1 MRARSLTHLAI
12 TAAILLAAV
21 PALAEDPPPADTTAP
36 EAAAAPDPVKQKT
49 TVEDDGPRPFRDVDL
64 FSGHSLRQS
73 SKDRKIAAG
82 VNLHVAPVPFV
93 AAKALDAAVS
103 KVAAQYPD
111 APGLVAVLKNANSA
125 RVFELASA
133 KNVDQTKAQLNA
145 DLKAA
150 GITPTAD
157 QQKAIDNISAAN
169 IQSVADIAQV
179 AATPD
184 NALAFGIEPWFEY
197 NFGTWDATLYVP
209 LAAFK
214 SADSGSLELG
224 NINLD
229 VRVGSRKGYT
239 AAVGWTGG
247 VSLYLPT
254 GSKEANVLALSN
266 VLVLPKYL
274 HEYAS
279 IQPYGIIG
287 GQLSFLTLM
296 LRAEFTHM
304 QAVRDNPLYTSV
316 GYGNWG
322 ASMVIRAV
330 ILDLVGEIDGLV
342 NLYNAPA
349 MQDILATAGVRLH
362 AGPVRLGAAAR
373 MPITS
378 NPSSIYAQSFGT
390 AFGNVA
396 KVNILVQA
404 FMTF

>member
-1 MRARSLTHLAI
+1 MHARIWTYATAVALVLLWALPVLAVESL
-12 TAAILLAAV
+12 
-21 PALAEDPPPADTTAP
+21 PADPTASD
-36 EAAAAPDPVKQKT
+36 AVKQKT
-49 TVEDDGPRPFRDVDL
+49 TVDDDGPRPFRDVDL

-73 SKDRKIAAG
+73 SKDRRIAAG
-82 VNLHVAPVPFV
+82 VNFHAAPVPFV
-93 AAKALDAAVS
+93 AAKAMDAAADKVS
-103 KVAAQYPD
+103 AQYPD
-111 APGLVAVLKNANSA
+111 AKALITVLKNANSQ
-125 RVFELASA
+125 RVLDLATA
-133 KNVDQTKAQLNA
+133 KNVDQTKAQLTA

-150 GITPTAD
+150 GITPTPD
-157 QQKAIDNISAAN
+157 QQKAIDNINASN
-169 IQSVADIAQV
+169 IQSVADLAQV
-179 AATPD
+179 AATPS
-184 NALAFGIEPWFEY
+184 NALAFGVEPWLEY
-197 NFGTWDATLYVP
+197 NFGTWDITAYVP
-209 LAAFK
+209 LAAFYSQG
-214 SADSGSLELG
+214 SASMELG

-229 VRVGSRKGYT
+229 LRVGSRKGYT
-239 AAVGWTGG
+239 AAVGYTGG
-247 VSLYLPT
+247 LSLYLPT
-254 GSKEANVLALSN
+254 GTKEANVLALSN

-304 QAVRDNPLYTSV
+304 QAVRDNPLYSSV
-316 GYGNWG
+316 GYANWG

-349 MQDILATAGVRLH
+349 MQDILATAGIRLH
-362 AGPVRLGAAAR
+362 AGPVRLGMAAR

-378 NPSSIYAQSFGT
+378 NPSSLYAQSFGT

-396 KVNILVQA
+396 KINVLLQA